1 MKGNFMSASNLS
13 DSPAPAR
20 MAKKLCAPCSWEI
33 SQKPVRYCDSVAIPG
48 AAYCREHQEQHD
60 AAAKRAK
67 KFSFLAQSK
76 TTAWRI
82 RSWA

>member
-1 MKGNFMSASNLS
+1 MSASNLFNS
-13 DSPAPAR
+13 AAPAR

-48 AAYCREHQEQHD
+48 ASYCREHQQQQD

-67 KFSFLAQSK
+67 KFSFVPQAK
-76 TTAWRI
+76 NAVWRI
-82 RSWA
+82 RAWS